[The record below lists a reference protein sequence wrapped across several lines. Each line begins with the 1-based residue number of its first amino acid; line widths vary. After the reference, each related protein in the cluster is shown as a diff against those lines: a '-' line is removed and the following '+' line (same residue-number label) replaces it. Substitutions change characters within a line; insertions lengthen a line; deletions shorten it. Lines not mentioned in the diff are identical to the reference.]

1 MSQRDIVAL
10 ACALIFLALIALAT
24 SAIQRRAKK
33 QAGLGALAALE
44 AVSGAT
50 IAEASGSYVSTVFA
64 NKPLE
69 RLVSHGLLH
78 RGKVDLVLREDGI
91 QVKRLGEASFA
102 IAAIA
107 ITDVARASATIDRGV
122 EQSGLLA
129 ISWMLGETE
138 VTTNFRL
145 NAADDT
151 QAFFE
156 KLSQFKGI
164 GVSK

>member
-1 MSQRDIVAL
+1 MWL
-10 ACALIFLALIALAT
+10 KLLALIALAT

>member
-10 ACALIFLALIALAT
+10 ACALIFLALIALAV
-24 SAIQRRAKK
+24 SAIRRRAKK
-33 QAGLGALAALE
+33 QSGLGALTALE
-44 AVSGAT
+44 TVSGAT
-50 IAEASGSYVSTVFA
+50 TDEASGFYVSTVFA

-69 RLVSHGLLH
+69 RIVSHGLLH
-78 RGKVDLVLREDGI
+78 RGKVDLVVREDGI

-102 IAAIA
+102 ISASA

-129 ISWMLGETE
+129 ISWLLGETE
-138 VTTNFRL
+138 VITNFRL
-145 NAADDT
+145 DAADDT

-156 KLSQFKGI
+156 KISQFKGI
-164 GVSK
+164 GAGK

>member
-1 MSQRDIVAL
+1 MK
-10 ACALIFLALIALAT
+10 
-24 SAIQRRAKK
+24 RRAKK
-33 QAGLGALAALE
+33 QSGLGALTALE
-44 AVSGAT
+44 AVSGAS

-64 NKPLE
+64 NRPLE

-78 RGKVDLVLREDGI
+78 RGKVDLVVREDGI

-102 IAAIA
+102 ISASA
-107 ITDVARASATIDRGV
+107 ITDVARATATIDRGV

-129 ISWMLGETE
+129 ISWMLGATE

-145 NAADDT
+145 DAADDT

-156 KLSQFKGI
+156 KISQFKGI
-164 GVSK
+164 GAGK

>member
-24 SAIQRRAKK
+24 SAIKRRAKK
-33 QAGLGALAALE
+33 QSGLGTLTALE
-44 AVSGAT
+44 TVSGVT
-50 IAEASGSYVSTVFA
+50 TDQASGFYVSTVFA

-69 RLVSHGLLH
+69 RIVSHGLLH
-78 RGKVDLVLREDGI
+78 RGKVDVVLREDGI

-102 IAAIA
+102 IAASA
-107 ITDVARASATIDRGV
+107 ITNVARASATIDRGV

-145 NAADDT
+145 DAADDT

-164 GVSK
+164 GAGK

>member
-10 ACALIFLALIALAT
+10 ACALVLLALIALAI
-24 SAIQRRAKK
+24 SAIHRRAKR
-33 QAGLGALAALE
+33 QSGLGELTALE
-44 AVSGAT
+44 VVTGAT
-50 IAEASGSYVSTVFA
+50 IAEASGFYVSTVFA

-102 IAAIA
+102 IAASA

-129 ISWMLGETE
+129 ISWTLGETE

-145 NAADDT
+145 DAADDT

-156 KLSQFKGI
+156 NISQFKGI
-164 GVSK
+164 GAGI

>member
-24 SAIQRRAKK
+24 SAIKRRAKK
-33 QAGLGALAALE
+33 QSGLGTLTALE
-44 AVSGAT
+44 TVSGVT
-50 IAEASGSYVSTVFA
+50 TDQASGFYVSTVFA

-69 RLVSHGLLH
+69 RIVSHGLLH

-102 IAAIA
+102 IAASA

-145 NAADDT
+145 DAADDT
-151 QAFFE
+151 QGFFE

-164 GVSK
+164 GAGK

>member
-10 ACALIFLALIALAT
+10 ACALIFLALIALAV
-24 SAIQRRAKK
+24 SAIKRRAI
-33 QAGLGALAALE
+33 QQSGLGALTALE
-44 AVSGAT
+44 TVSGAT
-50 IAEASGSYVSTVFA
+50 TDEASGFYVSTVFA
-64 NKPLE
+64 DKPLE
-69 RLVSHGLLH
+69 RIVSHGLLH
-78 RGKVDLVLREDGI
+78 RGKVDLVLRSDGI

-102 IAAIA
+102 IAASA

-145 NAADDT
+145 DAADDT
-151 QAFFE
+151 QTFFE
-156 KLSQFKGI
+156 KLSQFKRI
-164 GVSK
+164 GAGK

>member
-1 MSQRDIVAL
+1 MSQRDFVAL
-10 ACALIFLALIALAT
+10 VSALILLSLIALAVST
-24 SAIQRRAKK
+24 MKRRAKE
-33 QAGLGALAALE
+33 QSGLGELSALDV
-44 AVSGAT
+44 VSGAAF
-50 IAEASGSYVSTVFA
+50 AEASGSYVSTVFA
-64 NKPLE
+64 HRPLE

-78 RGKVDLVLREDGI
+78 RGKVDLVVREDGI

-102 IAAIA
+102 ISASA

-129 ISWMLGETE
+129 ISWMLGETS

-145 NAADDT
+145 DEANDT

-156 KLSQFKGI
+156 KISQFKGI
-164 GVSK
+164 GAGK

>member
-1 MSQRDIVAL
+1 MSQRDTVAL
-10 ACALIFLALIALAT
+10 VSALILLSLIALAVST
-24 SAIQRRAKK
+24 MKRRAKK
-33 QAGLGALAALE
+33 QSGLGALTALDV
-44 AVSGAT
+44 VSGAAF
-50 IAEASGSYVSTVFA
+50 AEASGSYVSTVFA

-69 RLVSHGLLH
+69 RIVGHGLLH
-78 RGKVDLVLREDGI
+78 RGKVDLVLRSDGI

-102 IAAIA
+102 IATSA

-145 NAADDT
+145 DAADDT
-151 QAFFE
+151 QTFFE
-156 KLSQFKGI
+156 KLSQFKRI
-164 GVSK
+164 GAGK

>member
-10 ACALIFLALIALAT
+10 ACALIFLALIALAV
-24 SAIQRRAKK
+24 SAIKRRAKK
-33 QAGLGALAALE
+33 QSGLGALTALE
-44 AVSGAT
+44 VVSGAT

-78 RGKVDLVLREDGI
+78 RGKVDLVARADGI

-102 IAAIA
+102 IPASA
-107 ITDVARASATIDRGV
+107 ITDVARATATIDRGV

-145 NAADDT
+145 DAADDT

-164 GVSK
+164 GAGK

>member
-10 ACALIFLALIALAT
+10 ACALIFLSLVALAVST
-24 SAIQRRAKK
+24 MKRRAKK
-33 QAGLGALAALE
+33 QSGLGALTALE
-44 AVSGAT
+44 AVSGAS

-64 NKPLE
+64 NRPLE

-78 RGKVDLVLREDGI
+78 RGKVDLVVREDGI

-102 IAAIA
+102 ISASA
-107 ITDVARASATIDRGV
+107 ITDVARATATIDRGV

-129 ISWMLGETE
+129 ISWMLGATE

-145 NAADDT
+145 DAADDT

-156 KLSQFKGI
+156 KISQFKGI
-164 GVSK
+164 GAGK

>member
-1 MSQRDIVAL
+1 MTQRDIVAL
-10 ACALIFLALIALAT
+10 ASALIFLALIALAT
-24 SAIQRRAKK
+24 SAIQRRVKK
-33 QAGLGALAALE
+33 QAGLGSLAALE

-69 RLVSHGLLH
+69 RIVSHGLLH
-78 RGKVDLVLREDGI
+78 RGKVDLVLCADGI
-91 QVKRLGEASFA
+91 QVKRLGETSFA
-102 IAAIA
+102 IAASA

-145 NAADDT
+145 DAADDT

-156 KLSQFKGI
+156 KLSRYKGI
-164 GVSK
+164 GAGK